1 MILTELTIHTNT
13 LGSELVGG
21 VLLGAGVTCFVTE
34 DISDLQDVIE
44 QKSIPFDYIEDA
56 LLVDPGEVRVKVYLT
71 PDEQGSIQ
79 AEEIIQGVAK
89 LKAEGEFDLG
99 TLEVT
104 TATVNE
110 DDWANNWKEFF
121 HPLQIGNKFVVK
133 PTWEDYAPDG
143 RIVLEIDP
151 ATSFGTGRHE
161 TTALCLEELENEPL
175 AGVSL
180 LDMGCGSG
188 ILGIGAAL
196 LGASD
201 VVCVDIEEAAA
212 KAAAENAV
220 VNRLPG
226 GVLKAYCG
234 NVLDDEAL
242 RKTVIGEK
250 RYHYIAANI
259 VADVIL
265 AMLPLFDE
273 CLLPGGVMVLS
284 GILSTRKNDIL
295 NALASAGFVVRV
307 AREKNDWAVVVAE
320 KQG

>member
-1 MILTELTIHTNT
+1 MILNELTIHTNT
-13 LGSELVGG
+13 LGSELVSG
-21 VLLGAGVTCFVTE
+21 VLMGAGVTCFVTE
-34 DISDLQDVIE
+34 DFNDLQDVIE

-79 AEEIIQGVAK
+79 AEEIVQGVKK
-89 LKAEGEFDLG
+89 LGDDGEFDLG
-99 TLEVT
+99 TLEIT
-104 TATVNE
+104 FAEVNE

-121 HPLQIGNKFVVK
+121 HPLKIGEKFVVK
-133 PTWEDYAPDG
+133 PTWEPYEPDG

-151 ATSFGTGRHE
+151 ASSFGTGRHE

-201 VVCVDIEEAAA
+201 VVCVDIEEGAAR
-212 KAAAENAV
+212 AASENAV
-220 VNRLPG
+220 VNQLPA

-234 NVLDDEAL
+234 NVLDDEKL
-242 RKTVIGEK
+242 RREVIRVNK
-250 RYHYIAANI
+250 YDYIAANI

-265 AMLPLFDE
+265 AMLPLFKE
-273 CLLPGGVMVLS
+273 CLRSGGVMVLS
-284 GILSTRKNDIL
+284 GILSTRREDVL
-295 NALASAGFVVRV
+295 EALAAAGFTIRTS
-307 AREKNDWAVVVAE
+307 RERNDWAVVVAE
-320 KQG
+320 K